1 MRLIDGLFE
10 NAPLG
15 MLYHYTGF
23 SSLLGMQRTK
33 ELWAGSIH
41 YMNDTTE
48 LVYACDVIEE
58 LLAPQLAFAPQ
69 ASPRSV
75 FARELVQW
83 ISRLRGDT
91 ERSLFIFSL
100 SEAGSLLSQW
110 RSYTPHGKGVS
121 IGISS
126 ETLRRVREAAGF
138 RLGRCIY
145 RKLEQQQLLQ
155 ELYEMLWTSVQ
166 QPPFNGAPNLY
177 EPVHANVFDRYANEI
192 YQTLALIKHE
202 AFSEEREWR
211 LISPLHYDLANCE
224 FRDGTSMLIPYIA
237 ISTAGV
243 NPAFETVVLG
253 PTPHRNLSLSS
264 LFAFLSKHGLSRTT
278 ASSDIPYREW

>member
-1 MRLIDGLFE
+1 MRLIDDLFE
-10 NAPLG
+10 NTPLG

-48 LVYACDVIEE
+48 LVYACDVIDE
-58 LLAPQLAFAPQ
+58 LLAPQIAFAPHD
-69 ASPRSV
+69 SPESV

-83 ISRLRGDT
+83 ISTLRGDT

-100 SEAGSLLSQW
+100 SEAGNLLSQW
-110 RSYTPHGKGVS
+110 RSYTPHGKGLS
-121 IGISS
+121 IGIASA
-126 ETLRRVREAAGF
+126 TLRQIREAGGF

-145 RKLEQQQLLQ
+145 RKHEQQQLLQ
-155 ELYEMLWTSVQ
+155 ELYEMLWASAQ
-166 QPPFNGAPNLY
+166 KPPFNGVANLY
-177 EPVHANVFDRYANEI
+177 DLVHVNIFERYANEI

-211 LISPLHYDLANCE
+211 LISPLHHDLANCE
-224 FRDGTSMLIPYIA
+224 FRDGTSMLVPYVP
-237 ISTAGV
+237 ISLSGV
-243 NPAFETVVLG
+243 TPPFETVVLG
-253 PTPHRNLSLSS
+253 PATHRDLSLNS
-264 LFAFLSKHGLSRTT
+264 LWAFLAKHGLSRTT
-278 ASSDIPYREW
+278 ATSDIPYREW